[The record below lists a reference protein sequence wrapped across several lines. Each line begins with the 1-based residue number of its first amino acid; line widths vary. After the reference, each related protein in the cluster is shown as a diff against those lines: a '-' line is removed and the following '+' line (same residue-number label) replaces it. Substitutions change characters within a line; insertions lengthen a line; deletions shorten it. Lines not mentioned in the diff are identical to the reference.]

1 MKDYPVTPV
10 NRVKRNP
17 KRATY
22 DRETVHAI
30 LDSAMLCHVAYTVEG
45 RPHCTPTIHWREG
58 ETLYWHGS
66 SASRMLR
73 AQGPGLP
80 VCLTV
85 THLDGLV
92 LARSAFN
99 HSCNFRSA
107 MVFGTAH
114 LVSDPAEKERALLG
128 ITDRL
133 FPGRN
138 AELRPMTAQEMKAT
152 SVVAMEIE
160 HVSAKIRAVNVGDDD
175 EDGAHPVWAGVIPVE
190 LVTRAPQPS
199 PILLQEIGFPAHLA
213 PYAEGRRLDTALAET
228 QAVYDATVSAS

>member
-22 DRETVHAI
+22 DHATIHAI

-58 ETLYWHGS
+58 EVLYWHGS

-114 LVSDPAEKERALLG
+114 LVSDATEKARALMG

-152 SVVAMEIE
+152 SVVAMQIE
-160 HVSAKIRAVNVGDDD
+160 HVSAKVRAANVGDDA

-190 LVTRAPQPS
+190 MVTRAPVAS
-199 PILLQEIGFPAHLA
+199 PVLAEGIGFPAHLA
-213 PYAEGRRLDTALAET
+213 PYAEGRRLDVALAET
-228 QAVYDATVSAS
+228 QAAYDATVSES